1 MTTPTSA
8 ARRGGEGRG
17 GAGGGAR
24 KAGAKIFPAS
34 FPVPHSPFP
43 VTPKLGDR
51 PHDSQ

>member
-24 KAGAKIFPAS
+24 KAGAKIFLPAFP

-43 VTPKLGDR
+43 ARIGDR
-51 PHDSQ
+51 PHDRP